1 MTEAALEEVSVLS
14 AIYCG
19 EGEFKLIQ
27 QSAHDGIMVQ
37 ISSSVGGH
45 NVILLFHMPPG
56 YPTCP
61 PDVSVSS
68 PGLSRT
74 QCHSI
79 RQKLLDQAAALPPDE
94 PMVHQLVECLQ
105 SVEVIQAHRGHEQ
118 ELKPSQQQQEQKE
131 EEWTTVLAL
140 DHIRSRNRYITLLE
154 RWSKQL
160 HLTGTLLLGR
170 NILIILQGSRA
181 SIKEFCCLL
190 KTVKVD
196 VDSSGKKCKERMM
209 KVLTEAPSSSSHEHR
224 LQGFVVKDY
233 RSASELTAVFQE
245 VHMTDVYQQILP
257 SLRD

>member
-27 QSAHDGIMVQ
+27 QSVHDGIMVQ

-45 NVILLFHMPPG
+45 SVNLLFHMPPG

-61 PDVSVSS
+61 PDISVSS

-105 SVEVIQAHRGHEQ
+105 NVEVTEAHRGREQ
-118 ELKPSQQQQEQKE
+118 EVKPSEQEEEEE

-140 DHIRSRNRYITLLE
+140 DHMRSRNRYITLLE

-209 KVLTEAPSSSSHEHR
+209 KVLTEVPSLSSHQHR

-233 RSASELTAVFQE
+233 QSASELNAAFQE
-245 VHMTDVYQQILP
+245 VHMMDVYEQILP